1 VAATDT
7 LAPSEDEEI
16 ADVPEIEP
24 IAAEDDE
31 AATDGGNNTLV
42 IVIGVLLVLVLAG
55 VAFRYLRR

>member
-24 IAAEDDE
+24 IAAEDD
-31 AATDGGNNTLV
+31 AASDGGNNTLV
-42 IVIGVLLVLVLAG
+42 IVIGVLLVLVVAG